1 MVGDAAAH
9 ARWYDDAQ
17 TRQAKPKSE
26 PLMKLYDVASLWVG
40 PELTWM
46 EQMCLLSFVENG
58 HRTIL
63 YVYDDVKS
71 VPDGVEVRDA
81 NEIMPSDKIIYH
93 VNTGSPAFHSDVFRL
108 RLLAQTDY
116 LWIDT
121 DAYCWKP
128 FVRPD
133 HGYFY
138 GWGTD
143 RQRKLYS
150 GVLGMPKES
159 QTLQAMLSLTKDEY
173 PVPPW
178 LPQRQQNRLQRLKDA
193 GEGVHMSVMRWGICG
208 PDALHHFAHETGEVA
223 HAFEGDVLYPVPFAS
238 TRSFHR
244 PRLKQDVYNYITEQT
259 LSVHFYGRRFRN
271 IFALS
276 QGIPHEGSF
285 ADELC
290 QKHGLDPAL
299 TGHLFVRKSKNS

>member
-1 MVGDAAAH
+1 M
-9 ARWYDDAQ
+9 
-17 TRQAKPKSE
+17 T
-26 PLMKLYDVASLWVG
+26 LYDVASLWIG
-40 PELTWM
+40 PELSWM
-46 EQMCLLSFVENG
+46 EQICLDSFVRNG

-63 YVYDDVKS
+63 YAYEDVAS

-81 NEIMPSDKIIYH
+81 REIMPTDEIIYH

-108 RLLAQTDY
+108 RLLQRVDC

-121 DAYCWKP
+121 DAYCLKP

-133 HGYFY
+133 HGYFF

-143 RQRKLYS
+143 TRRIICS
-150 GVLGMPKES
+150 GVLGLPKDS
-159 QTLQAMLSLTKDEY
+159 KTLKSMLELTKDEF

-178 LPQRQQNRLQRLKDA
+178 VSLHRRNKLQNLKDA
-193 GEGVHMSVMRWGICG
+193 GNGVHMSLMPWGVCG
-208 PDALHHFAHETGEVA
+208 PEALNYFAHQSGEAV
-223 HAFEGDVLYPVPFAS
+223 HAFDGPVLYPVPFSS

-244 PRLKQDVYNYITEQT
+244 PHLKNGVYNTITEET

-276 QGIPHEGSF
+276 KGMPLEGSY
-285 ADELC
+285 ADDLC
-290 QKHGLDPAL
+290 KCHRIDPSL
-299 TGHLFVRKSKNS
+299 TAHLFVRKQPGA